1 MSALLTSLIGR
12 DESVAEAVAL
22 LRRDDVRLLTIT
34 GPGGIGKT
42 RLATAIASV
51 VADEFADGVVFVPL
65 QSVRDPGIVV
75 GTIARALGLFDG
87 EGDLEQ
93 RLVAALEG
101 RRLLLVV
108 DNFEQIVEAAPSL
121 AAIVAASPT
130 VKAVVTSRM
139 RLRVRGEQELP
150 LDPLTRDAAVAMFLE
165 RARAVRPDLQPDD
178 ADLDVI
184 GEICDK
190 LDRLPLAIELAAAR
204 AKVLPPAAMLARL
217 ERRLE
222 LLTSGPRDAP
232 ERHQALRDTIG
243 WSVDLLEEAER
254 ALFRRLSVFSG
265 GCTLEAVEEVCGGEL
280 GTLGS
285 LVDKSLV
292 RLDGE
297 RFGMLETIREHADD
311 LLDAS
316 PEADDVRR
324 AHVAY
329 YLGFARAAASGRD
342 AASQALGRT
351 KLATELDNLRAALR
365 FSLDGAEAARA
376 LELSALLRRFWFE
389 RGYLTEGRQWL
400 DESLAASPEPSATRA
415 RALSGNGV
423 LAHYQGDY
431 DRARELCQEALDLS
445 RSLDDPNGIAEAYT
459 GLALVHRTRGDY
471 AEAERLFQDALTIYE
486 DLGDDEGTAR
496 ALDRLALSLVVSG
509 DPDRA
514 RAFFER
520 SLALFRRLGDS
531 HGIALGLYGLSIT
544 RTADGLAAAR
554 AQAEEALGILRSVGD
569 RRTFA
574 KVLWAVGDI
583 SADLR
588 RDRGGRGAVPG
599 VADAVRRVRRP
610 LVRDARARVG
620 SPRCSGER
628 RHRAGSAPPRGRR
641 RDPRGT
647 RRPALGGPPGA
658 PRSGARR
665 STLEAGRGS
674 LRHRLGRRPSAAGRG
689 DRGAGLGTEPG
700 SRRRRAG
707 GPDGQGA
714 RGAGAGRR
722 GPHRRRGRGA
732 ARRQP
737 AHRPRAPPLGLPEAR
752 RAHAQRRDALRARAR
767 PRCLGA
773 STCEVR
779 HRN

>member
-1 MSALLTSLIGR
+1 MRALLTSLIGR

-51 VADEFADGVVFVPL
+51 VADEFADGVVLVPL

-108 DNFEQIVEAAPSL
+108 DNFEQVVEAAPSL

-150 LDPLTRDAAVAMFLE
+150 LEPLTRDAAVAMFLE
-165 RARAVRPDLQPDD
+165 RARAVRPDLRPDD

-184 GEICDK
+184 GEICDE

-204 AKVLPPAAMLARL
+204 AKVLPPAAMLVRL

-232 ERHQALRDTIG
+232 ERHQALRNTID

-254 ALFRRLSVFSG
+254 ALFRRLSTFSG
-265 GCTLEAVEEVCGGEL
+265 GCTLEAVEEVCGGDL

-292 RLDGE
+292 RPDRE
-297 RFGMLETIREHADD
+297 RFGLLETIREHAGD

-316 PEADDVRR
+316 PEAEDVRR

-329 YLGFARAAASGRD
+329 YIGFAQAAASGRG
-342 AASQALGRT
+342 AANQALGRT

-365 FSLDGAEAARA
+365 FSLAGGEAARA

-400 DESLAASPEPSATRA
+400 DESLAAAPGPSATRA

-471 AEAERLFQDALTIYE
+471 AEAETLFQDALTIYE

-496 ALDRLALSLVVSG
+496 ALDRFALSLIVSG

-514 RAFFER
+514 RSFFER

-544 RTADGLAAAR
+544 RTADGLATAR

-574 KVLWAVGDI
+574 KVLWAVADI
-583 SADLR
+583 SADLGETEAAAEQFQESLTLFVEFG
-588 RDRGGRGAVPG
+588 DRWFATLVLESAAHAAAENGDTERAVRLLGA
-599 VADAVRRVRRP
+599 ADAILEALDVQRWVGLQEPHDRVLAEGRSRLGEERFATVWAEGRRLPVEETVE
-610 LVRDARARVG
+610 LV
-620 SPRCSGER
+620 
-628 RHRAGSAPPRGRR
+628 SAPSPEVDVNAPEGLTARELEVLALVAEGRT
-641 RDPRGT
+641 D
-647 RRPALGGPPGA
+647 AEVAEQLVV
-658 PRSGARR
+658 
-665 STLEAGRGS
+665 S
-674 LRHRLGRRPSAAGRG
+674 LRTVHAHLRSVYRKLDVHTRSAATRY
-689 DRGAGLGTEPG
+689 ALEHGL
-700 SRRRRAG
+700 
-707 GPDGQGA
+707 
-714 RGAGAGRR
+714 
-722 GPHRRRGRGA
+722 A
-732 ARRQP
+732 A
-737 AHRPRAPPLGLPEAR
+737 
-752 RAHAQRRDALRARAR
+752 
-767 PRCLGA
+767 
-773 STCEVR
+773 
-779 HRN
+779 